1 VEEAF
6 GRCFGPVVRQN
17 TEWMNINSVKINV
30 LLRILGKK
38 EVRLPFGIRD
48 TNTLTKG

>member
-1 VEEAF
+1 
-6 GRCFGPVVRQN
+6 
-17 TEWMNINSVKINV
+17 MNINSVKVNV

-48 TNTLTKG
+48 PNTLDQRLTKSMEQNPC